1 MFATG
6 FVAAAVQILFLRE
19 FLSIFSGNELVIGMI
34 FGFWLLSTAAGSRIG
49 SRDDFA
55 SIERFTFL
63 YIISIAAGFLMLRAV
78 RLFYHPGEIIPP
90 LHIPLIVLL
99 TQSAA
104 ALSGGLVF
112 GKLSRIIDGVK
123 LYFVESAGTAAG
135 FIGVSLC
142 SIRQLPNGDILAGM
156 LALFAMAAYS
166 LKIAFPSRNCRG
178 SMWYFIASL
187 VVIAGLAAMDQLSV
201 RWKYALTIESIID
214 GYEGEMALSRE
225 AGGPITFL
233 NNTVYRADMPLP
245 SIEQAVHVPASMH
258 MGLPHRALV
267 IGNPGFV
274 RELRKYGNMRV
285 TCLETEPSLANNGCA
300 CGAIETLKPQRTFD
314 LILLGAG
321 MPMTA
326 GTSRFYTTSF
336 FRKMRQLAGDSGIF
350 SFTLPLSE
358 NFLSPQ
364 EQSLKDLLQVTL
376 CREFLHCSIMPG
388 EGYTFI
394 ASNQLL
400 PWPAAPS
407 VPTEYL
413 ASYILA
419 SLTPER
425 MEKAQEVIDPVS
437 INTINKPVILLKT
450 QRQWLHLFG
459 IPFLFPA
466 GVLFILL
473 IGAMVVSPRT
483 RAAFSVGTSG
493 FTAGAY
499 SIALLLVYQCT
510 YGALYSKI
518 AMFMVALAIG
528 FMLGSRMNKFQF
540 SDLVIGCYAAV
551 TLCLLVWIV
560 SPPLPLFLMFHS
572 GIGFLAGAQFVTR
585 RTPSWSGLYAA
596 DLAGGVFGM
605 TLASTVFIPRFGMMG
620 LAALLGIIKLI
631 AAAIQLRW

>member
-6 FVAAAVQILFLRE
+6 YVAAAVQILFLRE
-19 FLSIFSGNELVIGMI
+19 YLSIFSGNELVIGLI
-34 FGFWLLSTAAGSRIG
+34 FGLWLLSAAAGSRIG

-55 SIERFTFL
+55 SAGRFAFL
-63 YIISIAAGFLMLRAV
+63 YVLSIIAGFLLLRAV

-90 LHIPLIVLL
+90 WHIPFIILL

-112 GKLSRIIDGVK
+112 GRLSRIVDGVK
-123 LYFVESAGTAAG
+123 LYFAESAGAAAG

-142 SIRQLPNGDILAGM
+142 SIRRLPNGDILAGTLVL
-156 LALFAMAAYS
+156 LATAAYGLKPFAS
-166 LKIAFPSRNCRG
+166 LRDRRWLTG
-178 SMWYFIASL
+178 YFIASL
-187 VVIAGLAAMDQLSV
+187 VAIAGLAGMDSLSV
-201 RWKYALTIESIID
+201 RWKYALTVESIVN
-214 GYEGEMALSRE
+214 GYEGEIALSRE
-225 AGGPITFL
+225 TGGPITLL

-258 MGLPHRALV
+258 MGLPHHALV
-267 IGNPGFV
+267 IGNPGFL
-274 RELRKYGNMRV
+274 RELQKYGNMRV
-285 TCLETEPSLANNGCA
+285 TCLETEPSLAKNGCT
-300 CGAIETLKPQRTFD
+300 CGAIETFKPHGTFD

-336 FRKMRQLAGDSGIF
+336 FRKMRQMAGDSGIF
-350 SFTLPLSE
+350 SFTLPFSE

-364 EQSLKDLLQVTL
+364 EQRLKDLLQVTL
-376 CREFLHCSIMPG
+376 CREFRHCSIMPG
-388 EGYTFI
+388 EGYTFM
-394 ASNQLL
+394 ASNQPL

-413 ASYILA
+413 ASYTLA

-425 MEKAQEVIDPVS
+425 MEKAQEVIDSVS
-437 INTINKPVILLKT
+437 FNTINKPVILLEA

-459 IPFLFPA
+459 MPLVFPA
-466 GVLFILL
+466 GVLFIFL
-473 IGAMVVSPRT
+473 IGALIVSPRT
-483 RAAFSVGTSG
+483 REALSVGTSG

-510 YGALYSKI
+510 YGVLYSKI
-518 AMFMVALAIG
+518 SVLMVALAIG
-528 FMLGSRMNKFQF
+528 FMLGSRMKKIPF

-551 TLCLLVWIV
+551 TLCMLVWIV
-560 SPPLPLFLMFHS
+560 SPPLPLFLIFHS
-572 GIGFLAGAQFVTR
+572 GMGFLAGAQFVTR
-585 RTPSWSGLYAA
+585 RAPSWGGLYAA

-605 TLASTVFIPRFGMMG
+605 ALASTVFVPWFGMMS

-631 AAAIQLRW
+631 AAAIQLRR